1 MFTINYKNEDEK
13 FKLIELLVHG
23 DLTIFRKI
31 KLENNQESNWQV
43 QNSLGKWEEEIILD
57 DIVEELFNSDTPAY
71 FKNTKRNKP

>member
-23 DLTIFRKI
+23 DLTLFRKI

-43 QNSLGKWEEEIILD
+43 QNSSGKWEEETILD
-57 DIVEELFNSDTPAY
+57 DIVEELFNYDTPAY
-71 FKNTKRNKP
+71 FQNTKRNKS